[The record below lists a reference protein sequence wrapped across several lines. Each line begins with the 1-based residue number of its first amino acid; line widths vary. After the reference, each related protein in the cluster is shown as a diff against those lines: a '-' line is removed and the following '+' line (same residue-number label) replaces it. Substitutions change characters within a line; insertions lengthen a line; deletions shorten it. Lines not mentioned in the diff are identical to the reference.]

1 MSSDKNPCAIHL
13 KPVFLAA
20 FGWMRIASSN
30 ESIMSKKINKIK
42 PAVDKSA
49 LIFLSFFVWVAVGTM
64 LLSLAYSWLKASQM
78 NNSLLFVAV
87 GVGAALV
94 IHHFGFLNIVDKN
107 LGRIL
112 PMEGK
117 KCAFS
122 FMTWK
127 SYIIVAVMVTMGSLL
142 RHSAIPKTYLSI
154 LYIGI
159 GLSLILSSIRY
170 LRVLLSQLRKSK

>member
-1 MSSDKNPCAIHL
+1 MI
-13 KPVFLAA
+13 
-20 FGWMRIASSN
+20 
-30 ESIMSKKINKIK
+30 KKIDKIK

-49 LIFLSFFVWVAVGTM
+49 LIFLSFFVWVVVGSV
-64 LLSLAYSWLKASQM
+64 LLSLSYSWLKASQVKS
-78 NNSLLFVAV
+78 SLLFVAV

-94 IHHFGFLNIVDKN
+94 IHHFGFLKIVDKN

-127 SYIIVAVMVTMGSLL
+127 SYIIMAVMVTMGTLL

-159 GLSLILSSIRY
+159 GLSLVLSSIRY
-170 LRVLLSQLRKSK
+170 LRVLLSQRRKVK

>member
-1 MSSDKNPCAIHL
+1 LDTVDSVHKAGS
-13 KPVFLAA
+13 VERF
-20 FGWMRIASSN
+20 SN
-30 ESIMSKKINKIK
+30 ESIMSKKIDKIK

-49 LIFLSFFVWVAVGTM
+49 LIFLSFFVWVGVGS
-64 LLSLAYSWLKASQM
+64 LLLVFAYTWIKASQV
-78 NNSLLFVAV
+78 NRSFLFVGA
-87 GVGAALV
+87 GIGAALL
-94 IHHFGFLNIVDKN
+94 IHHFGFLKIVDKN

-127 SYIIVAVMVTMGSLL
+127 SYIMVAVMMTMGVLL

-170 LRVLLSQLRKSK
+170 LRVFLSQLRKAK

>member
-1 MSSDKNPCAIHL
+1 MNKKSD
-13 KPVFLAA
+13 
-20 FGWMRIASSN
+20 
-30 ESIMSKKINKIK
+30 KIK

-49 LIFLSFFVWVAVGTM
+49 LIFLSFFVWVVVGTV
-64 LLSLAYSWLKASQM
+64 LLSLAYTWLKAPGM
-78 NNSLLFVAV
+78 NNALLFVAL

-94 IHHFGFLNIVDKN
+94 IHHFGFLKIVDKN

-127 SYIIVAVMVTMGSLL
+127 SYVLVAVMVTMGTLL
-142 RHSAIPKTYLSI
+142 RHSAIPKTYLSV

-170 LRVLLSQLRKSK
+170 LRVLLTQFRKVK

>member
-1 MSSDKNPCAIHL
+1 MSQALRSF
-13 KPVFLAA
+13 FL
-20 FGWMRIASSN
+20 N
-30 ESIMSKKINKIK
+30 ESIMSKKIDKIK

-49 LIFLSFFVWVAVGTM
+49 LIFLSFFVWVVVGT
-64 LLSLAYSWLKASQM
+64 LLLLFAYSWLKASQI
-78 NNSLLFVAV
+78 NRTWLFVAAGV
-87 GVGAALV
+87 GVALL
-94 IHHFGFLNIVDKN
+94 IHHFGFLKIVDKN
-107 LGRIL
+107 LGRLL

-127 SYIIVAVMVTMGSLL
+127 SYIIVAVMVTMGTWL

-154 LYIGI
+154 VYIGI

-170 LRVLLSQLRKSK
+170 LRVLLSQFRKVK

>member
-1 MSSDKNPCAIHL
+1 MD
-13 KPVFLAA
+13 
-20 FGWMRIASSN
+20 
-30 ESIMSKKINKIK
+30 KIK
-42 PAVDKSA
+42 PAVEKSA
-49 LIFLSFFVWVAVGTM
+49 LIFLSFFVWVVVGTV
-64 LLSLAYSWLKASQM
+64 LLLLAYSWLKASQV
-78 NNSLLFVAV
+78 NSSFLFVAV

-94 IHHFGFLNIVDKN
+94 IHHFGFLKIVDKN

-127 SYIIVAVMVTMGSLL
+127 SYIILAVMVTMGTLL

-159 GLSLILSSIRY
+159 GLSLVLSSIRY
-170 LRVLLSQLRKSK
+170 LRVLLGQLRKLK

>member
-1 MSSDKNPCAIHL
+1 MRKNID
-13 KPVFLAA
+13 
-20 FGWMRIASSN
+20 
-30 ESIMSKKINKIK
+30 KIK

-49 LIFLSFFVWVAVGTM
+49 LIFLSFFVWVVVGTG
-64 LLSLAYSWLKASQM
+64 LLLFAYSWLKASQIR
-78 NNSLLFVAV
+78 SSFLFAGV
-87 GVGAALV
+87 GAGAALV
-94 IHHFGFLNIVDKN
+94 IHHFGFLKIVDKN

-127 SYIIVAVMVTMGSLL
+127 SYIIVAVMVTLGTLL

-170 LRVLLSQLRKSK
+170 LRILLSQLKKVK

>member
-1 MSSDKNPCAIHL
+1 
-13 KPVFLAA
+13 
-20 FGWMRIASSN
+20 
-30 ESIMSKKINKIK
+30 MSKNIDKIK

-49 LIFLSFFVWVAVGTM
+49 LIFLSFFVWVVVGTG
-64 LLSLAYSWLKASQM
+64 LLLFAYSWLKASQIR
-78 NNSLLFVAV
+78 SSFLFAGV
-87 GVGAALV
+87 GAGAALV
-94 IHHFGFLNIVDKN
+94 IHHFGFLKIVDKN

-127 SYIIVAVMVTMGSLL
+127 SYIIVAVMVTMGTLL

-170 LRVLLSQLRKSK
+170 LRILLSQLKKVK

>member
-1 MSSDKNPCAIHL
+1 MN
-13 KPVFLAA
+13 
-20 FGWMRIASSN
+20 
-30 ESIMSKKINKIK
+30 KKIDKIK
-42 PAVDKSA
+42 PAVDKNA
-49 LIFLSFFVWVAVGTM
+49 LIFLSFFVWVVVGAM
-64 LLSLAYSWLKASQM
+64 LLLFAYSWLKAARV
-78 NNSLLFVAV
+78 NNSFLFVVV

-94 IHHFGFLNIVDKN
+94 IHHFGFLKIVDKN

-117 KCAFS
+117 QCAFS
-122 FMTWK
+122 FMPWK
-127 SYIIVAVMVTMGSLL
+127 SYIIVAVMVTMGAWL

-170 LRVLLSQLRKSK
+170 LRVLLSQLRKVK

>member
-1 MSSDKNPCAIHL
+1 MPQELRSPFSSK
-13 KPVFLAA
+13 
-20 FGWMRIASSN
+20 
-30 ESIMSKKINKIK
+30 SIMNKNIDKIR
-42 PAVDKSA
+42 PAVDKRA
-49 LIFLSFFVWVAVGTM
+49 LIFLSFFIWIVVGTV
-64 LLSLAYSWLKASQM
+64 LLLFAYSWLKASQI
-78 NNSLLFVAV
+78 NSSYLYVSM

-94 IHHFGFLNIVDKN
+94 IHHFGFLKIVDKN

-127 SYIIVAVMVTMGSLL
+127 SYIIVAVMVTMGTLL
-142 RHSAIPKTYLSI
+142 RHSTIPKTYLSI

-159 GLSLILSSIRY
+159 GLSLVLSSIRY
-170 LRVLLSQLRKSK
+170 LRVLLSQLRKVK

>member
-1 MSSDKNPCAIHL
+1 MRKNID
-13 KPVFLAA
+13 
-20 FGWMRIASSN
+20 
-30 ESIMSKKINKIK
+30 KIK

-49 LIFLSFFVWVAVGTM
+49 LIFLSFFVWVVVGTG
-64 LLSLAYSWLKASQM
+64 LLLFAYSWLKASQIR
-78 NNSLLFVAV
+78 SSFLFAGV
-87 GVGAALV
+87 GAGAALV
-94 IHHFGFLNIVDKN
+94 IHHFGFLKIVDKN

-117 KCAFS
+117 QCAFS

-127 SYIIVAVMVTMGSLL
+127 SYINVAVMVTMGVLL

-159 GLSLILSSIRY
+159 GLSLVLSSIRY
-170 LRVLLSQLRKSK
+170 LRVLLNQLRKSQN

>member
-1 MSSDKNPCAIHL
+1 MN
-13 KPVFLAA
+13 
-20 FGWMRIASSN
+20 
-30 ESIMSKKINKIK
+30 KKIGNFK

-64 LLSLAYSWLKASQM
+64 LLLFAYSWLKADRVNHSY
-78 NNSLLFVAV
+78 LFVLL
-87 GVGAALV
+87 GVAAALV
-94 IHHFGFLNIVDKN
+94 IHHFGFLKIVDKN

-117 KCAFS
+117 QCAFS

-127 SYIIVAVMVTMGSLL
+127 SYIIVAVMVTLGSVL

-170 LRVLLSQLRKSK
+170 LRVLLSQLRKVN

>member
-1 MSSDKNPCAIHL
+1 MIRYNTCSVDR
-13 KPVFLAA
+13 F
-20 FGWMRIASSN
+20 SN
-30 ESIMSKKINKIK
+30 ESIMNKKMDKIK
-42 PAVDKSA
+42 PAVEKSA
-49 LIFLSFFVWVAVGTM
+49 LIFLSFFVWVVVGTG
-64 LLSLAYSWLKASQM
+64 LLLLAYSWLKAPQVNS
-78 NNSLLFVAV
+78 SLLFVAV

-94 IHHFGFLNIVDKN
+94 IHHFGFLKIVDKN

-127 SYIIVAVMVTMGSLL
+127 SYIIVAVMVTMGTLL

-159 GLSLILSSIRY
+159 GLSLVLSSIRY
-170 LRVLLSQLRKSK
+170 LRILLSQLRKVK

>member
-1 MSSDKNPCAIHL
+1 
-13 KPVFLAA
+13 
-20 FGWMRIASSN
+20 
-30 ESIMSKKINKIK
+30 MSKKIDKIK

-49 LIFLSFFVWVAVGTM
+49 LIFLSFFVWVVVGTG
-64 LLSLAYSWLKASQM
+64 LLLFAYSWLKASQIR
-78 NNSLLFVAV
+78 SSFLFAGV
-87 GVGAALV
+87 GAGAALV
-94 IHHFGFLNIVDKN
+94 IHHFGFLKIVDKN

-127 SYIIVAVMVTMGSLL
+127 SYIIVAVMVAMGTLL

-170 LRVLLSQLRKSK
+170 LRILLSQLKKVK

>member
-1 MSSDKNPCAIHL
+1 
-13 KPVFLAA
+13 
-20 FGWMRIASSN
+20 MRYNTCWVDRFSN
-30 ESIMSKKINKIK
+30 ESTMSKKMDKIK
-42 PAVDKSA
+42 PAVEKSA
-49 LIFLSFFVWVAVGTM
+49 LIFLSFFVWVVVGTM
-64 LLSLAYSWLKASQM
+64 LLLLAYSWLKASQA
-78 NNSLLFVAV
+78 NSSFLFVAV

-94 IHHFGFLNIVDKN
+94 IHHFGFLKIVDKN

-127 SYIIVAVMVTMGSLL
+127 SYIIVAVMVTMGTLL

-170 LRVLLSQLRKSK
+170 LRVLLGQLRKLK

>member
-1 MSSDKNPCAIHL
+1 MTRKTTDK
-13 KPVFLAA
+13 
-20 FGWMRIASSN
+20 MR
-30 ESIMSKKINKIK
+30 

-49 LIFLSFFVWVAVGTM
+49 LIFLAFCIWVIVGTV
-64 LLSLAYSWLKASQM
+64 LLSLAYSWLKASQV
-78 NNSLLFVAV
+78 NHSLLFAAGGVA
-87 GVGAALV
+87 AALV
-94 IHHFGFLNIVDKN
+94 IHHFGFLKIVDKN

-117 KCAFS
+117 KCAFA

-127 SYIIVAVMVTMGSLL
+127 SYIIVAVMINMGTLL
-142 RHSAIPKTYLSI
+142 RHSVIPKTYLSI

-170 LRVLLSQLRKSK
+170 LRVLLSQLRKTG